1 MRVSKTRLLK
11 LSTPTGG
18 AYEGPTNLR
27 SEMVYDD
34 WNRVESPR
42 RTFFCFALLAA
53 VVSPSTARG
62 RCQAG
67 TESPKD
73 SVDLEL
79 QSITR
84 ARLNRCSPYFKL
96 LDPPPKLPNGT
107 HFWMRFTRATLRLV
121 GVIA

>member
-1 MRVSKTRLLK
+1 
-11 LSTPTGG
+11 
-18 AYEGPTNLR
+18 
-27 SEMVYDD
+27 MVYDD

-96 LDPPPKLPNGT
+96 LDPPPKITNWYSFLDAVHAGDLASRWC
-107 HFWMRFTRATLRLV
+107 HCEFALMILMLKIGVMVAGAT
-121 GVIA
+121 I